1 MPNNIAK
8 ENFFQNA
15 NKNFFQNNNIESN
28 LYRDPNLLISLK
40 EIRTPK
46 VRGAGVLGGG
56 GGGLLGGGLGIK
68 RSQDVN
74 IAMLANLGWKLLND
88 LEIFWVKVA
97 SNKYITAHR

>member
-1 MPNNIAK
+1 M
-8 ENFFQNA
+8 
-15 NKNFFQNNNIESN
+15 
-28 LYRDPNLLISLK
+28 
-40 EIRTPK
+40 
-46 VRGAGVLGGG
+46 GGG
-56 GGGLLGGGLGIK
+56 VLGGGLGIK